1 MNIAIVCYPTFG
13 GSGVV
18 ATELGMALA
27 KRDHN
32 IHFITYNLPVRLEAL
47 NDPKIHF
54 HEVSVPDYPLF
65 KYQPYELALSS
76 RLVDVVRSNSIDILH
91 VHYAIPHAYAAYMAK
106 KMLIDE
112 GIEIPIVTTLHGTD
126 ITLVGS
132 HPFYNPAVTFSINHS
147 DRVTAVSESLKHD
160 TLNLFDIKKKI
171 DVIPNF
177 VDINKIKAKEK
188 PCERSLLAKKEEK
201 ILTHISNFRPLKRIF
216 DVISIYEGV
225 AKHVNSKLMMVGE
238 GPEKT
243 KAIQYVKKNNLEDKI
258 LFLGNSNEIDKILCY
273 SDLFL
278 LPSEKESFGLSALEA
293 MANGVPVISSNT
305 GGITEVNINN
315 KTGFVSKIGD
325 IKDMTVN
332 ALTLL
337 KNKNLHQE
345 FKKQA
350 RIQAELFNLENI
362 VNKYESIYVDAVAS
376 IKY

>member
-18 ATELGMALA
+18 ATELGLALA

-106 KMLIDE
+106 KMLIDI

-147 DRVTAVSESLKHD
+147 DRVTAVSESLKND
-160 TLNLFDIKKKI
+160 TINLFDIKKKI

-177 VDINKIKAKEK
+177 VDINKIKNKEK
-188 PCERSLLAKKEEK
+188 PCERILLAKKEEK

-225 AKHVNSKLMMVGE
+225 AKQVKSKLMMVGE
-238 GPEKT
+238 GPEKI
-243 KAIQYVKKNNLEDKI
+243 KAIQYVKENKLEDKV

-293 MANGVPVISSNT
+293 MANGVPVISSNA

-325 IKDMTVN
+325 VKDMTAN

-337 KNKNLHQE
+337 KDENLHQV

-350 RIQAELFNLENI
+350 RVQAEVFNLENV
-362 VNKYESIYVDAVAS
+362 VNQYESVYVDAVAS